1 MIKAIILDCF
11 GVLYIPQDD
20 YFYQTVMANPKVHH
34 DEIRDLIK
42 QSEYGYIDD
51 ATLFAGIAEMTG
63 LPVEEITT
71 KLTSGFARNQEFV
84 DMLQGLRSRYKLAML
99 SNLGRDSS
107 IKFFTL
113 EERAKLFD
121 AVVISGEIGMIKPE
135 PGIFEYACHKLGIE
149 PGEAVFIDDAE
160 RNCEGAR
167 AIGMQAIHY
176 ESLPQIQRDLT
187 ALLEADQ

>member
-1 MIKAIILDCF
+1 MIKAIVLDCF

-20 YFYQTVMANPKVHH
+20 YFYQTVMANPKAHH
-34 DEIRDLIK
+34 DEIRDLVK

-71 KLTSGFARNQEFV
+71 KLTSGFARNQELI
-84 DMLQGLRSRYKLAML
+84 DMLQGLRPQYKLAML
-99 SNLGRDSS
+99 SNLGRNSS
-107 IKFFTL
+107 VKFFTL

-121 AVVISGEIGMIKPE
+121 AVVISGEVGMIKPE
-135 PGIFEYACHKLGIE
+135 PGIFEYACRQLGVE
-149 PGEAVFIDDAE
+149 PHEAVFVDDAE

-167 AIGMQAIHY
+167 AVGMQAIVY
-176 ESLPQIQRDLT
+176 ESWPQAQRDLT
-187 ALLEADQ
+187 ALLEAGK